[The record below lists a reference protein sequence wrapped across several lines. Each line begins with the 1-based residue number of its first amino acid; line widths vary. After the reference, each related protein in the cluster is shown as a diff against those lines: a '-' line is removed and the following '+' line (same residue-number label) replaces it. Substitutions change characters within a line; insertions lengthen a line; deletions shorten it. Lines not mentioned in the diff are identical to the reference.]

1 MDATPGLKDESFRRS
16 LAETIAWC
24 GTQEVVATVEE
35 SEDIKKR
42 RILGQQGG
50 ELTHRAFME
59 RGRFWNRI
67 LRRHYTNTRLWRQ
80 GMELY
85 RQANLSSISP
95 LLEQL
100 RNPTLRPNGSLAEA
114 RTEPVRDEIVRSV
127 IVRRSE
133 FVRGRELSP
142 DENAG
147 KLLVYAPEEN
157 LADGAAQ
164 LESKG
169 FFDGDNVP
177 PWNTWVAFSHGILL
191 SWIPPQ
197 FVGLAQNGIDVNPEC
212 CIRWMD

>member
-1 MDATPGLKDESFRRS
+1 
-16 LAETIAWC
+16 
-24 GTQEVVATVEE
+24 
-35 SEDIKKR
+35 
-42 RILGQQGG
+42 
-50 ELTHRAFME
+50 
-59 RGRFWNRI
+59 
-67 LRRHYTNTRLWRQ
+67 
-80 GMELY
+80 MELY
-85 RQANLSSISP
+85 HQANLSSIAP

-100 RNPTLRPNGSLAEA
+100 RNRTLRPNGSLAEA
-114 RTEPVRDEIVRSV
+114 RAEQVRDEIVRSV

-177 PWNTWVAFSHGILL
+177 PWDTWVAFSHGILL